1 MLAFAMALWSLAVW
15 PFVIKTRLYLDQHY
29 LPNGITEI
37 RTIGISMKISWSLMR
52 GANGL
57 EIQIRYLKSNRQ
69 RNDNVKDM
77 EQMRDKIG
85 PLILSAPYLRENII
99 SYLRKLHI
107 ISTFRIGLGD
117 AAQTAL
123 ACGALSTVF
132 GCIPHARGNVIPD
145 FRNVVFHADIK
156 CIAALQLGKLLLSA
170 VLILRA
176 AATQYIRRKV
186 GGVIDGKTAS
196 D

>member
-69 RNDNVKDM
+69 RNGNAKDM